1 MDIRRK
7 EETMIVRIQ
16 FTNGKSGEYEI
27 FDNRED
33 LGAVYDAIDSSY
45 KDHRSIYARKAF
57 YAAST
62 GKYSTHTLRLPF
74 IINPAHIVLIE
85 VIEE

>member
-1 MDIRRK
+1 
-7 EETMIVRIQ
+7 MIVRIQ

-33 LGAVYDAIDSSY
+33 LGEVYEEIDSSY
-45 KDHRSIYARKAF
+45 KDHTSIYAYKAF

-62 GKYSTHTLRLPF
+62 GKYSTRTPCLPF